1 MATKAAEKEKKK
13 KLSKKDSG
21 DFTTDPS
28 NQHTD
33 SNERV
38 SNELYRQQYQSPQ
51 QQQQQQ
57 YQVPVQQFQQPQPS
71 IQQIQQEILASQ
83 QKLHYEAQL
92 KQHFELQQQQQQQLQ
107 QQQLQQK
114 PHYEP
119 YPQKVEQLQQQQ
131 LPLQKVEEIQQQ
143 LQQPQLPPPKVEQ
156 LQQQQQL
163 PLQKVEQLQ
172 QQQPPPPP
180 KVEQIQQFPSQKV
193 AQPQKIEQQQ
203 YQAPQ
208 PAAIPPPIKTDDKF
222 KIVNVE
228 PPFKHETPPLNV
240 VKNDIVSEV
249 VRIDKTPKVEPD
261 EEKVNADSK
270 SEAVIEKVEKPDKD
284 VAADVMPTQSGD
296 PGSTQP
302 KAESDTKP
310 LISSGNNTKKGT
322 LWALPIVPK
331 LPVKPA
337 EKRPT
342 SLGLAALP
350 VVSLKKIETPRS
362 ATTPT
367 ADVTAT
373 SPSSATCPIT
383 AANST
388 AAPLADVWRQ
398 AFGAAKPK
406 KPADPV
412 AVPVRAVKQEP
423 ATTEAVVKKD
433 EKTYLDIPP
442 EIRRRPKPTFGGL
455 IHFSPD
461 WERSVRTHHEQCRL
475 PTLLTKRI
483 QVHPKILSRFVTIET
498 YTVRI

>member
-33 SNERV
+33 SSERV
-38 SNELYRQQYQSPQ
+38 SNELYRQQYQSPQQ

-131 LPLQKVEEIQQQ
+131 LPLQKVEQIQQQ
-143 LQQPQLPPPKVEQ
+143 LQQPQLPLQKVEQLQQQQPPPKVEQ
-156 LQQQQQL
+156 LQQQL

-172 QQQPPPPP
+172 QQQPSP
-180 KVEQIQQFPSQKV
+180 KV
-193 AQPQKIEQQQ
+193 EQQQ

-208 PAAIPPPIKTDDKF
+208 PAAIPPPIKTDDKL

-228 PPFKHETPPLNV
+228 LPFKHETPPLNV

-249 VRIDKTPKVEPD
+249 VRIDKTPKVEPV
-261 EEKVNADSK
+261 EEKVNAASK

-412 AVPVRAVKQEP
+412 AVPVRAVKQEL
-423 ATTEAVVKKD
+423 ATSEAVIKKD